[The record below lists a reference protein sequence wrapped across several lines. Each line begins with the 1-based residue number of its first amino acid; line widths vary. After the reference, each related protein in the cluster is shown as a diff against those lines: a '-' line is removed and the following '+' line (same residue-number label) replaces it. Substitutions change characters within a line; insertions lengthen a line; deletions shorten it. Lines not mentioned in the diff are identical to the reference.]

1 MTPIEWIRQ
10 MFCRHDWLRS
20 RYVNI
25 ATGENLGCLCTKC
38 GKWKP

>member
-1 MTPIEWIRQ
+1 MSLWAKLRQ

-25 ATGENLGCLCTKC
+25 ATNENLGVLCLKC